1 MTSPPTF
8 IHEHQHSYTK
18 YRIYPKYFDRQ
29 ASEKSVDSKKDVS
42 TLFNTSWCKMKKK
55 ISTVTF
61 GNREYTNR
69 FYYQLMCL
77 LDTPVGSKIDL
88 GVKHVSR

>member
-42 TLFNTSWCKMKKK
+42 TLFNTSWRKTKKK
-55 ISTVTF
+55 SQRSPSETENT
-61 GNREYTNR
+61 
-69 FYYQLMCL
+69 Q
-77 LDTPVGSKIDL
+77 IDFTTYWC
-88 GVKHVSR
+88 VF